1 MQKRHENRNIYF
13 KELSITSRNYFI
25 PYIECWHPVEAKM
38 DVLEIGCGE
47 GGNLLPFSEIG
58 CNTVGVDLAES
69 RIKDA
74 KTFFNESHTK
84 GEFIAS
90 DIFNLKK
97 LEQSFD
103 IIICHDIFEHITE
116 KELFLF
122 EQISKTTRY
131 CFYVIPSMAN
141 AIWRSSTNMPKP
153 NFVPSTFYSFIPHF
167 HIPITSENL

>member
-25 PYIECWHPVEAKM
+25 PYNECWHPVEAKM

-103 IIICHDIFEHITE
+103 IIICHDIFEDR
-116 KELFLF
+116 K
-122 EQISKTTRY
+122 S
-131 CFYVIPSMAN
+131 V
-141 AIWRSSTNMPKP
+141 
-153 NFVPSTFYSFIPHF
+153 V
-167 HIPITSENL
+167 

>member
-116 KELFLF
+116 KELFLSNLNKYLKPQGIVF
-122 EQISKTTRY
+122 MSFPAWQMPTYDS
-131 CFYVIPSMAN
+131 CC
-141 AIWRSSTNMPKP
+141 SS
-153 NFVPSTFYSFIPHF
+153 VV
-167 HIPITSENL
+167 

>member
-74 KTFFNESHTK
+74 KTFLMNPIQRANL
-84 GEFIAS
+84 IAS

-97 LEQSFD
+97 LEQSL
-103 IIICHDIFEHITE
+103 ILLSAMIY
-116 KELFLF
+116 LN
-122 EQISKTTRY
+122 ISQKKNCSY
-131 CFYVIPSMAN
+131 LI
-141 AIWRSSTNMPKP
+141 
-153 NFVPSTFYSFIPHF
+153 
-167 HIPITSENL
+167 

>member
-84 GEFIAS
+84 GEFIAVS
-90 DIFNLKK
+90 YTHLRAHETRHDLVCRLLLEKKKILRAAVCNISYCYCSTDIVL
-97 LEQSFD
+97 
-103 IIICHDIFEHITE
+103 I
-116 KELFLF
+116 
-122 EQISKTTRY
+122 
-131 CFYVIPSMAN
+131 
-141 AIWRSSTNMPKP
+141 
-153 NFVPSTFYSFIPHF
+153 
-167 HIPITSENL
+167 

>member
-1 MQKRHENRNIYF
+1 
-13 KELSITSRNYFI
+13 
-25 PYIECWHPVEAKM
+25 M

-97 LEQSFD
+97 LEQSL
-103 IIICHDIFEHITE
+103 ILLSAMIY
-116 KELFLF
+116 LN
-122 EQISKTTRY
+122 ISQKKNCSY
-131 CFYVIPSMAN
+131 LI
-141 AIWRSSTNMPKP
+141 
-153 NFVPSTFYSFIPHF
+153 
-167 HIPITSENL
+167 